1 MTGELG
7 ASVSGSLNHTAPT
20 TNKKESP
27 PHQKSYACDRIV
39 IHMSTNHCILK
50 LMKNNRESLQMWP
63 VSKTEE
69 LFLIIIIII
78 IVICYSQILISHLF
92 VNMF

>member
-39 IHMSTNHCILK
+39 IHVSTNRQHVRAFQSDPVKDETALK
-50 LMKNNRESLQMWP
+50 A
-63 VSKTEE
+63 
-69 LFLIIIIII
+69 
-78 IVICYSQILISHLF
+78 
-92 VNMF
+92 

>member
-39 IHMSTNHCILK
+39 THVSTNHTAHLILK
-50 LMKNNRESLQMWP
+50 NHAFEDRESIDDDTTTPHQ
-63 VSKTEE
+63 S
-69 LFLIIIIII
+69 
-78 IVICYSQILISHLF
+78 
-92 VNMF
+92 